1 MIALGAMLLGA
12 RCQQKTERP
21 TLSDPVVARIMADLF
36 VAEAATN
43 GLSGYSK
50 DSLTEIYYRQVF
62 EMHGVA
68 KAEYEKNVRIISKD
82 ELHIGAVVDSAVA
95 LLKHNETPS
104 NE

>member
-1 MIALGAMLLGA
+1 MKNRERLSMIALGVLLFGTN
-12 RCQQKTERP
+12 CQQKTEPP
-21 TLSDPVVARIMADLF
+21 TLPDPVVSRIMADLF

-62 EMHGVA
+62 DMHQVS
-68 KAEYEKNVRIISKD
+68 KAEYEKNVRIISLD

-95 LLKHNETPS
+95 LLK
-104 NE
+104 